1 LQKPLACRLSFG
13 ATAQAEFDGAAVWYD
28 ARRAGLGKD
37 FVTEVQR
44 ILDTIVN
51 QPDRYPVVYGDV
63 REAAVRRFPY
73 CVYYRAKAD
82 RVVVI
87 AVFHTSRN
95 PAVWQARA

>member
-1 LQKPLACRLSFG
+1 MSLSLVFRAG
-13 ATAQAEFDGAAVWYD
+13 PQAEFDGAAVWYE
-28 ARRAGLGKD
+28 ARRAGLGDD
-37 FVTEVQR
+37 FVAEVQR
-44 ILDTIVN
+44 VLDTIVN
-51 QPDRYPVVYGDV
+51 QPNRYPVVYGDV

>member
-1 LQKPLACRLSFG
+1 MSLSIVFR
-13 ATAQAEFDGAAVWYD
+13 ATAQSEFDGAAVWYE
-28 ARRAGLGKD
+28 ARRAGLGND

-44 ILDTIVN
+44 VLDTIVN

>member
-1 LQKPLACRLSFG
+1 MSLSLVFRN
-13 ATAQAEFDGAAVWYD
+13 AAQAEFDGAALWYE
-28 ARRAGLGKD
+28 ARCAGLGTH
-37 FVTEVQR
+37 FVAEVQR
-44 ILDTIVN
+44 VLDTIMN

-87 AVFHTSRN
+87 AVFHTSRD
-95 PAVWQARA
+95 PAVWQARS